1 VPESAPESKRA
12 RFAIDLTPLTKY
24 PDFRNLWASGL
35 ITYLGSMITY
45 VAVPFQIK
53 EMTNS
58 YIAVGLSGV
67 VEIVPLILFGLYGGV
82 LADYVDRK
90 KMVWATEFAS
100 LVLVAILLV
109 NSLSPNPNLIL
120 IYVVIGLFA
129 AVNGLQRPSADAI
142 LPRLVGHADLPA
154 ASALMSLRWQLGVI
168 IGPTIGGILI
178 ATYSVS
184 IGYIADIATFFI
196 SLAFL
201 TRVRNVPANPQAE
214 KPSLA
219 GLLEGVRYGFGRQDL
234 RGTYLVDLAAM
245 FFAMPTALIPFW
257 ADQLGTPW
265 ALGFLYAAGTVGSV
279 AVTLT
284 SGWTKR
290 YRFHGRAVILAAI
303 GWGAAIA
310 LAGISNSLILVLV
323 FLTAAGAA
331 DMVSA
336 LFRGIIWNQTIPDD
350 LRGRLAGIEL
360 LSYSVG
366 PLAGQMRAASM
377 AAVTS
382 LNFSV
387 TFGGILC
394 VLSVAILALFLPKL
408 RKYDVETNEYAVAM
422 RKFRTESENSPE
434 NRPDLEK

>member
-1 VPESAPESKRA
+1 
-12 RFAIDLTPLTKY
+12 
-24 PDFRNLWASGL
+24 
-35 ITYLGSMITY
+35 MITY

-168 IGPTIGGILI
+168 VGPTIGGLLI
-178 ATYSVS
+178 ASFSVS
-184 IGYIADIATFFI
+184 VGYIADIATFFI

-201 TRVRNVPANPQAE
+201 ARVKNVPANPEAE

-219 GLLEGVRYGFGRQDL
+219 GLLEGIRYGLRRQDL
-234 RGTYLVDLAAM
+234 RGTYLIDLAAM

-303 GWGAAIA
+303 GWGVAIA
-310 LAGISNSLILVLV
+310 LAGISNSLILVLF
-323 FLTAAGAA
+323 FLAAAGAA

-336 LFRGIIWNQTIPDD
+336 LFRGVIWNQTIPDE

-360 LSYSVG
+360 LSYSIG

-394 VLSVAILALFLPKL
+394 VVSVAILAAFLPKF
-408 RKYDVETNEYAVAM
+408 RKYDAETNEYAVAM
-422 RKFRTESENSPE
+422 RKIRAENENSPE
-434 NRPDLEK
+434 NRPNSEK

>member
-1 VPESAPESKRA
+1 MSAADSQSKRS

-58 YIAVGLSGV
+58 YIAVGISGV

-109 NSLSPNPNLIL
+109 NSLLPNPNLIL

-178 ATYSVS
+178 SSFSIS
-184 IGYIADIATFFI
+184 IGYIADIATFLI

-201 TRVRNVPANPQAE
+201 TRVRNVPASPEAE

-219 GLLEGVRYGFGRQDL
+219 GLIEGVRYAFSRQDL
-234 RGTYLVDLAAM
+234 LGTYLIDLAAM
-245 FFAMPTALIPFW
+245 FFAMPIALFPFW
-257 ADQLGTPW
+257 ADQLGAPW

-279 AVTLT
+279 VVTLT
-284 SGWTKR
+284 SGWTKH
-290 YRFHGRAVILAAI
+290 YRFHGRAVIWAAI
-303 GWGAAIA
+303 GWGGAIA
-310 LAGISNSLILVLV
+310 LAGLSNSLILVLL
-323 FLTAAGAA
+323 FLALAGAA

-336 LFRGIIWNQTIPDD
+336 LFRGTIWNQTIPDE

-360 LSYSVG
+360 LSYSIG

-377 AAVTS
+377 AAVTT

-387 TFGGILC
+387 TFGGVLC
-394 VLSVAILALFLPKL
+394 ILSVAILAIFLPKF
-408 RKYDVETNEYAVAM
+408 RKYDAETNEFAVQM
-422 RKFRTESENSPE
+422 RKIRAA
-434 NRPDLEK
+434 DEKTA